1 MGNEREEGD
10 GGCRDSCEPAFT
22 IRNRSMEAATGETTA
37 RKEEKK
43 KGGGGKARKESGG
56 GEETRTR
63 TRQTDRRT
71 ERDETEREV
80 RLGVERSGKERGRKR
95 REERR
100 GEASSAKPRCERVAR
115 LSPRQKERFYLL
127 VVIYRFPL

>member
-1 MGNEREEGD
+1 MAYRGD

-43 KGGGGKARKESGG
+43 KGGE
-56 GEETRTR
+56 GEKRERRAAEVRRERERDRQRETREVSVR
-63 TRQTDRRT
+63 GVEKR
-71 ERDETEREV
+71 ERE
-80 RLGVERSGKERGRKR
+80 R
-95 REERR
+95 
-100 GEASSAKPRCERVAR
+100 EASSAKPRCERVAR

>member
-1 MGNEREEGD
+1 MEKREEG
-10 GGCRDSCEPAFT
+10 
-22 IRNRSMEAATGETTA
+22 
-37 RKEEKK
+37 
-43 KGGGGKARKESGG
+43 
-56 GEETRTR
+56 
-63 TRQTDRRT
+63 
-71 ERDETEREV
+71 
-80 RLGVERSGKERGRKR
+80 